1 MITEIERKELR
12 ELFQGY
18 YASDILKILKN
29 KKITN
34 RKGKP
39 HTIQYIRM
47 VFQGVR
53 NNSDIE
59 AAIWQL
65 AGKRKQEIERQKL
78 QKQQILKR
86 TK

>member
-1 MITEIERKELR
+1 MITEIEREELR

-18 YASDILKILKN
+18 YANDILKILEK

-34 RKGKP
+34 RKGKS
-39 HTIQYIRM
+39 HSIQYIRM

-59 AAIWQL
+59 AAVWQL
-65 AGKRKQEIERQKL
+65 ASQRKQEIEQQKF
-78 QKQQILKR
+78 QKQQIFKR
-86 TK
+86 TI

>member
-34 RKGKP
+34 RKASHTPSSMCEWCFKVYV
-39 HTIQYIRM
+39 TIQI
-47 VFQGVR
+47 
-53 NNSDIE
+53 
-59 AAIWQL
+59 
-65 AGKRKQEIERQKL
+65 
-78 QKQQILKR
+78 
-86 TK
+86 

>member
-39 HTIQYIRM
+39 HTTQYVRM

-59 AAIWQL
+59 AVIWQL
-65 AGKRKQEIERQKL
+65 AGKRKQEMERQKL
-78 QKQQILKR
+78 QK
-86 TK
+86 